1 MRKITSIVLICFIL
15 LFLSACQNN
24 QNSKYP
30 MYGRDTHKAFGDGRF
45 AILIS
50 EKYAFNSPEINPN
63 TNTVYSLFDR
73 ENQKDVEISVY
84 KYKEIEPYLY
94 IVGESGYTLVNYI
107 SGHIEQ
113 HNSIDEFSPDVSK
126 IFKDESNFSIIP

>member
-1 MRKITSIVLICFIL
+1 MRKITSLVLFCFIL

-30 MYGRDTHKAFGDGRF
+30 MYGRDTYKAFGDGRF

-50 EKYAFNSPEINPN
+50 EKYAYNSPEYNPN
-63 TNTVYSLFDR
+63 TNTVYSLFDQ
-73 ENQKDVEISVY
+73 ENQQTIEISVY
-84 KYKEIEPYLY
+84 KYKEIESYLY

-107 SGHIEQ
+107 SGQIEQ
-113 HNSIDEFSPDVSK
+113 HNIIDKFSQDVSK
-126 IFKDESNFSIIP
+126 IFKDESNYRIIP